1 MNRIEEG
8 QYWLLNRG
16 TVVFVKERGPGDRW
30 ICNRVEPDG
39 SMLDRVGEDEEWF
52 ERQLEQ
58 DEALEIIQNILTK
71 KALEIMEL
79 LQK

>member
-1 MNRIEEG
+1 
-8 QYWLLNRG
+8 
-16 TVVFVKERGPGDRW
+16 
-30 ICNRVEPDG
+30 
-39 SMLDRVGEDEEWF
+39 MLDRVGEDEEWF